1 MAEPVKVRRLTDQ
14 EGQRLQQ
21 IGRRGSISTVRYR
34 RAMMILASAGGNRVP
49 VIARLVLA
57 DEETVRDVILC
68 FNEIGLACVDP
79 RWAGGPFPL
88 LRPRQHRPLVHGM
101 CTAVVRGR
109 YAPRSHR
116 PPAQAPLVP
125 GVQADSS
132 AATRDFAPSGLAM
145 KAGSAATGL
154 RACPQA
160 GGPVRHS
167 YRGRP
172 PLRGSVPRSGLQ
184 GPGAEDFGTDHDIV
198 AGCR

>member
-49 VIARLVLA
+49 VIARLVPA
-57 DEETVRDVILC
+57 DEETVRDVILR

-79 RWAGGPFPL
+79 RWAAGGPFPL
-88 LRPRQHRPLVHGM
+88 LQPRQHRPLVHGM

-132 AATRDFAPSGLAM
+132 TLIALTRANVLSRATIPPDGVP
-145 KAGSAATGL
+145 
-154 RACPQA
+154 ACSRGFP
-160 GGPVRHS
+160 GVPVR
-167 YRGRP
+167 RP
-172 PLRGSVPRSGLQ
+172 GSPPPRQMLT
-184 GPGAEDFGTDHDIV
+184 PGVSVSEILTSPS
-198 AGCR
+198 